1 MRPMLDT
8 TWCLWISSFWSA
20 NGSSSSSSSSSNS
33 INNIHVKEWVWVL
46 YNHCAELT
54 AMDSKRESRFL
65 TIWSLSSASFAW
77 SLTPCT
83 TAAGAFSTNCNRST
97 NLFDCQ
103 KQTYSPLQ
111 TWHKKVSTSD
121 MVLLIRAVIKVGTNV
136 LLQCSS
142 FGDLLAKN
150 ER

>member
-1 MRPMLDT
+1 
-8 TWCLWISSFWSA
+8 
-20 NGSSSSSSSSSNS
+20 
-33 INNIHVKEWVWVL
+33 VKEWVWVL